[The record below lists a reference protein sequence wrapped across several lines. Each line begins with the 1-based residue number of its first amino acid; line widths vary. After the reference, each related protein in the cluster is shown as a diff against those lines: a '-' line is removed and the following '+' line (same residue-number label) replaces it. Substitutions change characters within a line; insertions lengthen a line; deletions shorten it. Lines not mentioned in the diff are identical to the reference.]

1 MLELM
6 EGEKQLMDGFNGD
19 TKMKIETLEVA
30 GFASVLRALRLPFGK
45 ECRSDVMS
53 DCQSPKENV
62 IQTAS
67 YSKIDEKDS
76 KLMSILVKRGDEHSK
91 AIRGIT
97 VYAEISAPIWFYREL
112 ETYRIG
118 RERLSCESTMHIE
131 CKGLSGEE
139 LEKAKDAIPMGHIQ
153 KTVDM
158 FSYQCLRR
166 IYFQR
171 RNHRLPMWHDFCKWI
186 ESLPYADLLIT
197 CERENV

>member
-1 MLELM
+1 M
-6 EGEKQLMDGFNGD
+6 ENKKQLMDLNGN
-19 TKMKIETLEVA
+19 TKMKIETLEIA
-30 GFASVLRALRLPFGK
+30 GIASVLRALRLPFGK
-45 ECRSDVMS
+45 DCRSDATS
-53 DCQSPKENV
+53 TFEEIRETLLSSSCAR
-62 IQTAS
+62 IH
-67 YSKIDEKDS
+67 EKDM
-76 KLMSILVKRGDEHSK
+76 KLMSTLVKRGDEHAK
-91 AIRGIT
+91 ALRGIV

-118 RERLSCESTMHIE
+118 RERLSSESTMHIE

-186 ESLPYADLLIT
+186 ESLPYAHELII
-197 CERENV
+197 CDKEV